1 MADWKDGEKG
11 AHGWVS
17 SSLCPGQPQ
26 PPLDRSFLDSSHTA
40 LSLSLQPSGG
50 DAPPTPPGW
59 MNMTDYSTI
68 PCLAS

>member
-11 AHGWVS
+11 THGWVS

-26 PPLDRSFLDSSHTA
+26 PPLDRSFLGSSHTV
-40 LSLSLQPSGG
+40 LSLYPSSPRVVM
-50 DAPPTPPGW
+50 PPMW

-68 PCLAS
+68 PRLAS